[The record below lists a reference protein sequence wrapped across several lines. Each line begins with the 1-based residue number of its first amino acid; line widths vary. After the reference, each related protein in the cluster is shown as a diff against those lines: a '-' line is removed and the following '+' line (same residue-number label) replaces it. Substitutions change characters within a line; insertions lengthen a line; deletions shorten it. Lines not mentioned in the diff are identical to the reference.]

1 MFLGT
6 ISPIPYGPDHPKY
19 TKHPDHPDLYPTK
32 YPGEKTPN
40 VTRYPTQP
48 TEYVTRYPGETTPYK
63 GQPVYPVEPS
73 HFQCPM
79 YKRGYI
85 FDSEHTNEFVLE
97 DAGHNV
103 ASDGLD
109 GSGTSFTSKEKVLFL
124 SRKNRDD
131 WFSIFHFSFDIKYS
145 QSFELIFV
153 GKDRKVLKQ
162 LNVIFLKRLY
172 LPFNLFYFF
181 FR

>member
-48 TEYVTRYPGETTPYK
+48 TEYVTRYPGVTTPYK

-73 HFQCPM
+73 HFQCQIDET
-79 YKRGYI
+79 GYTYDSI
-85 FDSEHTNEFVLE
+85 HYAEFDFKNSHGQDISKCLN
-97 DAGHNV
+97 
-103 ASDGLD
+103 
-109 GSGTSFTSKEKVLFL
+109 GSMNNYESKNTRFL
-124 SRKNRDD
+124 LRRPKLYD
-131 WFSIFHFSFDIKYS
+131 WFKVI
-145 QSFELIFV
+145 SFEFRVKNVLSVKLLFI
-153 GKDRKVLKQ
+153 DRSRRIVE
-162 LNVIFLKRLY
+162 RLQVK
-172 LPFNLFYFF
+172 
-181 FR
+181 